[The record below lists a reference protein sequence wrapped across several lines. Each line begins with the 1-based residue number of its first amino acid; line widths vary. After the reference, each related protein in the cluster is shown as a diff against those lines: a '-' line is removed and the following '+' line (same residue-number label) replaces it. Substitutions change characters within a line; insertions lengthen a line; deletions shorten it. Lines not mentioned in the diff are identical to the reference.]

1 MQSIHLGCDCDVQ
14 AVMILIFACSPGST
28 CKDGKGGGELAARS
42 FYYQLECISELCT
55 YTDMPNTVTL
65 HVVWKGLPSQVSIPH
80 DTLQANSLATHLTCQ
95 LLMQYGVA
103 HVVCIC
109 SIGCAC
115 MQYLTDVAMLV
126 QSPEMES
133 HRTLRAITVLGVFE
147 EMLPAR
153 AASLS
158 SSKVVCSRAL

>member
-1 MQSIHLGCDCDVQ
+1 
-14 AVMILIFACSPGST
+14 
-28 CKDGKGGGELAARS
+28 
-42 FYYQLECISELCT
+42 
-55 YTDMPNTVTL
+55 
-65 HVVWKGLPSQVSIPH
+65 
-80 DTLQANSLATHLTCQ
+80 
-95 LLMQYGVA
+95 
-103 HVVCIC
+103 
-109 SIGCAC
+109 